1 MMSGARWAIGQAN
14 HQGERGGRPND
25 WFRVPKRTEA
35 TLPLETGLTSGS
47 ESLLE
52 SSELEAG
59 LTGFGMVNGGGSDKC
74 WE

>member
-1 MMSGARWAIGQAN
+1 MGPLAGHSIRGDCVR
-14 HQGERGGRPND
+14 ERGGR
-25 WFRVPKRTEA
+25 FRVPKRTDA

-59 LTGFGMVNGGGSDKC
+59 LTGFGMVDGGGSDKC